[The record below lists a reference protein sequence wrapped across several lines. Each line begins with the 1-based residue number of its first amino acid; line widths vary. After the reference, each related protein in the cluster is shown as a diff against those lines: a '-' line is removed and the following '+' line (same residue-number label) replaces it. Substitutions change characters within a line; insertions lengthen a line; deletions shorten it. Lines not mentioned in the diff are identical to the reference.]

1 MCRSRRYAHVVAGAA
16 MLGVLLLTTAALG
29 SFQGDL
35 STDLRKPEPRSLA
48 PSSAQFEALIKERH
62 PDILTHTF
70 VGTPVVSV
78 LVEPTGRITRSNLEV
93 FTGPPSRFVAS
104 ESQIARLAP
113 TGRHVTNTGLE
124 IVTVSN
130 TAVIELFAITDSHEL
145 DRALVERFFP
155 KVLKEG
161 VPSGE
166 GIWMLFDHEGR
177 VLRTG
182 EEHIELSKLRGMLE
196 LRFPGIQTAS
206 AASFPVVG
214 RDGRP
219 LRIRQSSVRVNCVWL
234 ANGSV
239 VPK

>member
-1 MCRSRRYAHVVAGAA
+1 MEGRYAYVVSGAV
-16 MLGVLLLTTAALG
+16 LGVLFLTTAALG
-29 SFQGDL
+29 LFQGDS
-35 STDLRKPEPRSLA
+35 STDLRKPEPSSLP
-48 PSSAQFEALIKERH
+48 PSSAQFEALINERY

-78 LVEPTGRITRSNLEV
+78 LVAPTGRITRLNLEI

-113 TGRHVTNTGLE
+113 AGTHITDTGFK
-124 IVTVSN
+124 IVKVSN
-130 TAVIELFAITDSHEL
+130 ATVIELFAITDSHEL

-166 GIWMLFDHEGR
+166 GIWMLFDHEGH

-182 EEHIELSKLRGMLE
+182 EEHIELSNLRRMLE
-196 LRFPGIQTAS
+196 LRYPGIQTAS

-214 RDGRP
+214 RDGQP
-219 LRIRQSSVRVNCVWL
+219 LKIRQSLVRLHCVWL
-234 ANGSV
+234 ATGSV
-239 VPK
+239 VPE

>member
-1 MCRSRRYAHVVAGAA
+1 
-16 MLGVLLLTTAALG
+16 MLGVLFLTAAASGLC
-29 SFQGDL
+29 QGDS
-35 STDLRKPEPRSLA
+35 STELRKPEPSSLS
-48 PSSAQFEALIKERH
+48 PSSARFEALIKQRY
-62 PDILTHTF
+62 PNILAHTF

-113 TGRHVTNTGLE
+113 AGAHITDRAFK
-124 IVTVSN
+124 IVKVSN
-130 TAVIELFAITDSHEL
+130 TTVIELFAITDSHKL

-182 EEHIELSKLRGMLE
+182 QEHIELSNLRRMLE
-196 LRFPGIQTAS
+196 LRYPGIQTAS
-206 AASFPVVG
+206 VASFPIVG
-214 RDGRP
+214 RDEQP
-219 LRIRQSSVRVNCVWL
+219 LEMQQSMVRLHCVWL
-234 ANGSV
+234 AIGSV
-239 VPK
+239 APE

>member
-1 MCRSRRYAHVVAGAA
+1 
-16 MLGVLLLTTAALG
+16 MLGVLSLTTAASGLL
-29 SFQGDL
+29 QGDS

-48 PSSAQFEALIKERH
+48 PSSAQFEALIRERY

-113 TGRHVTNTGLE
+113 SGTHITDTGFK
-124 IVTVSN
+124 IVRVSN
-130 TAVIELFAITDSHEL
+130 TTVIELFAITDSHEL

-182 EEHIELSKLRGMLE
+182 EEHLEPQNLRRMLE
-196 LRFPGIQTAS
+196 LRYPGIQTAS
-206 AASFPVVG
+206 AGNFPVVG

-219 LRIRQSSVRVNCVWL
+219 LKIRQSFVRLHCVWL
-234 ANGSV
+234 AIGSV
-239 VPK
+239 VPE

>member
-1 MCRSRRYAHVVAGAA
+1 MEGRYAYVVSWAVT
-16 MLGVLLLTTAALG
+16 LGVLFLTTAALG
-29 SFQGDL
+29 LFQGGV
-35 STDLRKPEPRSLA
+35 STDLRKPEPSSLP
-48 PSSAQFEALIKERH
+48 PSSVQFEALLKERY

-78 LVEPTGRITRSNLEV
+78 LIEPSGRITRVNLEV

-113 TGRHVTNTGLE
+113 AGTHITDTGFK
-124 IVTVSN
+124 IAKVSD
-130 TAVIELFAITDSHEL
+130 TTVIELFAVTDSHEL

-182 EEHIELSKLRGMLE
+182 EEHIELSNLRRMLE
-196 LRFPGIQTAS
+196 LRYPGIQTAS

-214 RDGRP
+214 HDGQP
-219 LRIRQSSVRVNCVWL
+219 LKIRRSLVRLYCVWL
-234 ANGSV
+234 AIGSV
-239 VPK
+239 VPE